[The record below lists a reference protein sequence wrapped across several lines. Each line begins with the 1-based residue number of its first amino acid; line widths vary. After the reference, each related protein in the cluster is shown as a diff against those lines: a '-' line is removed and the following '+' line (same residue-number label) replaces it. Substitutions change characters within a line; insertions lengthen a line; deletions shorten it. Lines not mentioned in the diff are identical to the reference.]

1 MGNNGTARTIETTG
15 LVELLRW
22 RAIHQPDRLAYT
34 FLHQGE
40 MEEARLTYAELDRQA
55 RAIATLLQAK
65 GAAGKPVLLLHPPG
79 IHYVAAVFGC
89 LYAGAI
95 AVPAYPP
102 YSTRMVPRIHA
113 ILADTR
119 SHFIL
124 TTSETL
130 AALQGRLA
138 LIPDL
143 QYLEWIATDTIGA
156 HIAEEWQEPRIG
168 AETTAFLQYTSGS
181 TALPK
186 GVMVSHGN
194 LWHNLEMLVRHCEQT
209 PESHMVSWLPPYHD
223 LGLVCGIMYPFYV
236 GYPATLMSPVAFL
249 QRPFRWLR
257 AISTARATMSIA
269 PNFAYDL
276 CCRKVTP
283 EQRAMLDLS
292 SWEVAAN
299 GGEPAR
305 DETMTR
311 FCETFAACGFR
322 RETFFPGYGMAETTL
337 IIATSQIN
345 VPPVIGIFDKGALER
360 NEAIS
365 VSQESENACKITGY
379 ELFSPDQKVIVVDPE
394 TRIPCPPHCVGEI
407 WISGPSVTQ
416 GYWRKPEETG
426 DTFHACLAD
435 SGEGP
440 YLRTGD
446 LGFMQRGEL
455 FVTGRLKD
463 LIIIHG
469 RNHYPHDIELTVD
482 RSHPALRL
490 GCCAAFS
497 VDVDNKEQ
505 LVILVEIEPRYQPL
519 KQQAQEQAIIADG
532 PRKPLDPQTV
542 INAIRQAIAQEHDIQ
557 TYRVVLLKAGG
568 VLKTSSGKLQRRA
581 CRAAFLSGNLN
592 VWDE

>member
-1 MGNNGTARTIETTG
+1 MRNNGTTRTIETTG

-22 RAIHQPDRLAYT
+22 RAIHQPDQLAYT

-40 MEEARLTYAELDRQA
+40 MEEARLTYAALDQQA
-55 RAIATLLQAK
+55 RAIAAELQAK
-65 GAAGKPVLLLHPPG
+65 GAAGEPALLLHPPG
-79 IHYVAAVFGC
+79 IHYVAAVFAC

-102 YSTRMVPRIHA
+102 YSARMVPRIQA

-119 SHFIL
+119 SRFIL
-124 TTSETL
+124 TTSDTL
-130 AALQGRLA
+130 ADLQGRLA
-138 LIPDL
+138 HIPDL
-143 QYLEWIATDTIGA
+143 SRVEWIATDA
-156 HIAEEWQEPRIG
+156 VADRMDVAWQEPQSSD
-168 AETTAFLQYTSGS
+168 ETIAFLQYTSGS

-194 LWHNLEMLVRHCEQT
+194 LRHNLEMLIRHCRQT
-209 PESHMVSWLPPYHD
+209 PASHMVSWLPPYHD

-257 AISTARATMSIA
+257 AISDNRATMSIA

-276 CCRKVTP
+276 CSRKVTP
-283 EQRAMLDLS
+283 EQRAALDLS
-292 SWEVAAN
+292 SWELAAN

-311 FCETFAACGFR
+311 FCEVFGPCGFR

-337 IIATSQIN
+337 IFATSQ
-345 VPPVIGIFDKGALER
+345 VHALPVIGIFDKEALER
-360 NEAIS
+360 NEAIP
-365 VSQESENACKITGY
+365 VSQDHENACKITGY
-379 ELFSPDQKVIVVDPE
+379 ELFSPDQKLVIVDPE
-394 TRIPCPPHCVGEI
+394 SKMPCPPCRVGEI
-407 WISGPSVTQ
+407 WVSGPSVTQ
-416 GYWRKPEETG
+416 GYWHRPEETEQIY
-426 DTFHACLAD
+426 HAHLAD
-435 SGEGP
+435 SGKGP
-440 YLRTGD
+440 FLRTGD
-446 LGFMQRGEL
+446 LGFMHFGEL
-455 FVTGRLKD
+455 FITGRLKD

-469 RNHYPHDIELTVD
+469 RNHYPQDIELTAD
-482 RSHPALRL
+482 HSHPALRL

-505 LVILVEIEPRYQPL
+505 LVILAEVEPRYQPL
-519 KQQAQEQAIIADG
+519 KQQALEQAAATDG

-542 INAIRQAIAQEHDIQ
+542 INAIREAIAREHDIQ
-557 TYRVVLLKAGG
+557 TYRVALLKAGG

-581 CRAAFLSGNLN
+581 CRAAFLAGNLN

>member
-1 MGNNGTARTIETTG
+1 MSNNGTTRTIETTS

-40 MEEARLTYAELDRQA
+40 VEEARLTYATLDQQA
-55 RAIATLLQAK
+55 RAIAALLQAK
-65 GAAGKPVLLLHPPG
+65 GAAGEPALLLHPPG
-79 IHYVAAVFGC
+79 IHYVAAVFAC

-102 YSTRMVPRIHA
+102 YSARMVPRIQS

-119 SHFIL
+119 SRFIL

-130 AALQGRLA
+130 ADLQGRLA
-138 LIPDL
+138 NIPGQDRV
-143 QYLEWIATDTIGA
+143 EWIATDVVATPM
-156 HIAEEWQEPRIG
+156 AEGWREPCSDP
-168 AETTAFLQYTSGS
+168 ETTAFLQYTSGS

-194 LWHNLEMLVRHCEQT
+194 LRHNLEMLTRHCEQT
-209 PESHMVSWLPPYHD
+209 PASHTVSWLPPYHD
-223 LGLVCGIMYPFYV
+223 LGLICGIMYPFYV
-236 GYPATLMSPVAFL
+236 GFPATLMSPVAFL

-257 AISTARATMSIA
+257 AMSDNRATMSMA
-269 PNFAYDL
+269 PNFAYEL

-283 EQRAMLDLS
+283 EQRATLDLS
-292 SWEVAAN
+292 SWTVAAN

-311 FCETFAACGFR
+311 FCETFAASGFR

-337 IIATSQIN
+337 IFATSR
-345 VPPVIGIFDKGALER
+345 VHFPPVIGVFDKVALER
-360 NEAIS
+360 NEAIA
-365 VSQESENACKITGY
+365 VSQDHENARKIAGY
-379 ELFSPDQKVIVVDPE
+379 ELFSPDQKLVIVDPE
-394 TRIPCPPHCVGEI
+394 SGIPCPPCRVGEI
-407 WISGPSVTQ
+407 WVSGPSVTQ
-416 GYWRKPEETG
+416 GYWRRPEET
-426 DTFHACLAD
+426 DQIYHARLAE
-435 SGEGP
+435 SNKGP
-440 YLRTGD
+440 FLRTGD
-446 LGFMQRGEL
+446 LGFMQFGEL

-469 RNHYPHDIELTVD
+469 RNHYPQDIELTAD
-482 RSHPALRL
+482 HSHPALRL

-505 LVILVEIEPRYQPL
+505 LVILAEIEPRYQPR
-519 KQQAQEQAIIADG
+519 KQQALEQAAAVDG
-532 PRKPLDPQTV
+532 PRKPLEPQAV
-542 INAIRQAIAQEHDIQ
+542 VNAIREAIAREHDIQ
-557 TYRVVLLKAGG
+557 TYRIVLLKAGG
-568 VLKTSSGKLQRRA
+568 VFKTSSGKLQRRA
-581 CRAAFLSGNLN
+581 CRAAFLAGNLN